1 MVDKIDAGA
10 RILAQAWTAGATVP
24 LLPDAVRPSTRADAY
39 SMQDR
44 MAAIIGDRGLGWKL
58 GAAARAVQIADG
70 HDGPIPG
77 RILASRTF
85 QSPASVPASL
95 FNRPKAECELA
106 FRATRR
112 FPPQEQPYDA
122 DTIARGLVF
131 LPGIEIG
138 DSRYDLAAST
148 RMGNTYDEIADNG
161 GCGGFVA
168 GPEIA
173 NWRQIDF
180 SAVVVDAASGREARA
195 PAVAPQSRRDPFEV
209 AVEMINGVVARGH
222 AVEAGEYL
230 TTGSLTAPQDL
241 MQGRKFRAVFGPYGA
256 LEITLT

>member
-1 MVDKIDAGA
+1 MIDKAEAGA
-10 RILAQAWTAGATVP
+10 LILAQAWTARTAVP
-24 LLPDAVRPSTRADAY
+24 LLADAVRPSTRAEAY
-39 SMQDR
+39 RMQDR
-44 MAAIIGDRGLGWKL
+44 MFAIIGDSCLGWKL

-85 QSPASVPASL
+85 QSPASAPASL

-112 FPPQEQPYDA
+112 FAAQEKPYDA
-122 DTIARGLVF
+122 ETVARGLVF

-138 DSRYDLAAST
+138 DSRYDLVAST
-148 RMGNTYDEIADNG
+148 RTRNTYDEIADNG

-168 GPEIA
+168 GREIA
-173 NWRQIDF
+173 DWRKIDF
-180 SAVVVDAASGREARA
+180 SAITVDASSDGEAPA

-209 AVEMINGVVARGH
+209 AAEMINVTVARGH
-222 AVEAGEYL
+222 AVEAGAYL
-230 TTGSLTAPQDL
+230 TTGSLVAPQDL
-241 MQGRKFRAVFGPYGA
+241 IKGRRFRAAFGPYGA
-256 LEITLT
+256 VELMLT